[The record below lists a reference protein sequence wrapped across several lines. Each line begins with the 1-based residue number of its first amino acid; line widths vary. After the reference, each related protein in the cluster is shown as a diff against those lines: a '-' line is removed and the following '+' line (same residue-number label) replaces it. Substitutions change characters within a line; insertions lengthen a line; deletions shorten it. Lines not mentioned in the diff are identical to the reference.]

1 MKRALVGSLTLATLM
16 AAALSA
22 SAQRPRDGAP
32 PPPPPPPRYRLGE
45 LMPPQ
50 VRDRLTLT
58 EDQGKQL
65 ADLEAEVRAKL
76 ERILTPAQREQLEVP
91 RPPAGEDEDRGR
103 PVEAVA
109 RELGVTPDQFRAAF
123 RKVTPAR
130 PGEEPTR
137 EQRQK
142 NRKAL
147 SEALGVSPER
157 LDEVMDKYRPG
168 GRGTNGADRPAR
180 PE

>member
-1 MKRALVGSLTLATLM
+1 MKPALVGSLTLATLM
-16 AAALSA
+16 AAALTA
-22 SAQRPRDGAP
+22 SAQRPRNGT
-32 PPPPPPPRYRLGE
+32 PPPPPPRYRLGE
-45 LMPPQ
+45 LIPPQ
-50 VRDRLTLT
+50 VRDRLSLT
-58 EDQGKQL
+58 EEQGKQL

-76 ERILTPAQREQLEVP
+76 DRILTAEQREQLSAP

-103 PVEAVA
+103 PVEAIA

-137 EQRQK
+137 EQRQR
-142 NRKAL
+142 NREAL
-147 SEALGVSPER
+147 SSALGVSPER

-168 GRGTNGADRPAR
+168 GRGTNGNDRPAPPR
-180 PE
+180 